1 MEIISIKVRGLN
13 RYKTFLIA
21 RHDIPEVFLEIIVRF
36 KTAREITR
44 NYYLNMPPNEHDQLQ
59 KIT

>member
-21 RHDIPEVFLEIIVRF
+21 GHDIPKVFLEIKARI